1 MAGAVSSAR
10 PSLRERLRSGRLIGT
25 FVKLPALESVDICAA
40 SLDFCVVDYEHSQLS
55 EADVLRLVRHA
66 AALELAA
73 VVRIPQVDRGLVNR
87 LLEAGASGIQLS
99 SVRRVAEVRELAS
112 AAAYAPDGSRSIS
125 LAHPRAGYGGVPLRE
140 YLRASEPPLLVI
152 QLETRETND
161 PPVELCRAGA
171 DVAFLGL
178 TDLLVDCGLDEGAA
192 AARADELAGAAAD
205 AGVALGGFGTE
216 ERFRYAVV
224 SSDVALLREAV
235 SGVR

>member
-1 MAGAVSSAR
+1 MAGVVS
-10 PSLRERLRSGRLIGT
+10 SLRERLQRGRAVGT

-66 AALELAA
+66 AAVGFAA
-73 VVRIPQVDRGLVNR
+73 VVRIPEVDRGLVNR
-87 LLEAGASGIQLS
+87 LLESGAAGIQLS
-99 SVRRVAEVRELAS
+99 SVRRVAEVQALT
-112 AAAYAPDGSRSIS
+112 AAAVYAPDGSRSIS
-125 LAHPRAGYGGVPLRE
+125 LAHPQAGYGGVLLRE
-140 YLRASEPPLLVI
+140 YLAGSESPLVVI
-152 QLETRETND
+152 QLETRETDD

-178 TDLLVDCGLDEGAA
+178 TDLLVDCGLDERVAS
-192 AARADELAGAAAD
+192 ARADELADAARE
-205 AGVALGGFGTE
+205 AGIALGGFGDE

-235 SGVR
+235 ANVR

>member
-1 MAGAVSSAR
+1 MAGALS
-10 PSLRERLRSGRLIGT
+10 SLRARLRDGRVVGT

-55 EADVLRLVRHA
+55 ESDVLGLVRHA
-66 AALELAA
+66 AALDFSA
-73 VVRIPQVDRGLVNR
+73 VVRIPEVDRGLVNR
-87 LLEAGASGIQLS
+87 LLEAGAAGIQLS
-99 SVRRVAEVRELAS
+99 SVRRVEEVRALAS

-125 LAHPRAGYGGVPLRE
+125 LAHARAGYGAVPLRD
-140 YLRASEPPLLVI
+140 YLASSEPPLVVI
-152 QLETRETND
+152 QLETRQTDD

-192 AARADELAGAAAD
+192 AARADELAAAAGE
-205 AGVALGGFGTE
+205 AGVALGGFGNE

-224 SSDVALLREAV
+224 SSDAALLREAV
-235 SGVR
+235 AGVR